1 MTRAFAALRRSLF
14 RLFVAIAAVVA
25 FAGVAEAH
33 RLKMFVTVEDGEI
46 SGYAFFIGGGRPE
59 GVDFVVKNT
68 AGSEVF
74 RGKTDDQGN
83 FRWRPTAAADYTVT
97 VDSGD
102 GHWVEGAVSADR
114 LGAVAPAPAAATSTE
129 ISPPATPAPASNT
142 VSTAPTPTIVC
153 PAPLD
158 PAALAKIVEAQVDKS
173 VARQLR
179 PMIEAYDQAEGRVR
193 LNDVMGGI
201 GMIVGLA
208 GAGLWATSRRRRPD
222 DGA

>member
-1 MTRAFAALRRSLF
+1 MTFPLGSIRRSF
-14 RLFVAIAAVVA
+14 VRLLVATVAVVA

-59 GVDFVVKNT
+59 GVDFVVKNA

-83 FRWRPTAAADYTVT
+83 FHWRPTAAADYSIA
-97 VDSGD
+97 VDAGD
-102 GHWVEGAVSADR
+102 GHWVEGGISADR
-114 LGAVAPAPAAATSTE
+114 LAEVAAASAAAPTEAPARGTSAASPPPSTGAPAAVMA
-129 ISPPATPAPASNT
+129 
-142 VSTAPTPTIVC
+142 C
-153 PAPLD
+153 PAPID
-158 PAALAKIVEAQVDKS
+158 PAALAKIVEAQVDRS

-208 GAGLWATSRRRRPD
+208 GAGLWATSRRRRPG